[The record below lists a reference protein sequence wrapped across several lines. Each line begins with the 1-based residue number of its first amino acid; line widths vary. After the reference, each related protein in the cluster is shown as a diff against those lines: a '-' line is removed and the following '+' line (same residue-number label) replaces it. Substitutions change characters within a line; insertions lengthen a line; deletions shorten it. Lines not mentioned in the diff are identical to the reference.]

1 MKRIYSNWYAFAA
14 VLDALLF
21 FRLIFGLGF
30 GAWLGRGELVVGAL
44 FCKGPNPSRRS
55 LVNPRLNR
63 ILKCEAY
70 RSRNSADM
78 VQREKRTQLVNAA
91 PALCLLFP
99 GPPCST
105 HWPFWCLPHTELQAC
120 TTPKPQHKAEQGRS
134 PKA

>member
-1 MKRIYSNWYAFAA
+1 MLSLLSWM
-14 VLDALLF
+14 LCCLF
-21 FRLIFGLGF
+21 FKFRPGVWGLAR
-30 GAWLGRGELVVGAL
+30 AWRVGGRSS

-55 LVNPRLNR
+55 LVNPRLNI

-99 GPPCST
+99 GPPRST
-105 HWPFWCLPHTELQAC
+105 HWPFGAC
-120 TTPKPQHKAEQGRS
+120 PTLSCKPAPPLNLNTKPKKAEALKPKP
-134 PKA
+134 